1 MIVNPAYAYLKK
13 SEPPGP
19 ADIFTANQVNY
30 PYQGT
35 AILTNS
41 GFAFGSNRNLKFTG
55 VDCSHRT
62 KIDISGSP
70 SAIGFN
76 TLLTVTIET
85 GSQINATITFPPG
98 GTYSRSVE
106 IPATHR
112 VKNVNIIF
120 STKSINGELLLKSA
134 TLV

>member
-1 MIVNPAYAYLKK
+1 MIVYPAYAYLKK

-35 AILTNS
+35 ATLTDF
-41 GFAFGSNRNLKFTG
+41 GFALTSNKNLKFTG
-55 VDCSHRT
+55 VDCSNRT
-62 KIDISGSP
+62 KIDISGSS
-70 SAIGFN
+70 SAIGFQ
-76 TLLTVTIET
+76 TPLTVTIES
-85 GSQINATITFPPG
+85 GSQVAATISIPPS

-112 VKNVNIIF
+112 TKNVNIIF
-120 STKSINGELLLKSA
+120 STKSITGELLLKSA

>member
-1 MIVNPAYAYLKK
+1 MIVNPAYVYLKK
-13 SEPPGP
+13 SEPPAP

-35 AILTNS
+35 AILTDL
-41 GFAFGSNRNLKFTG
+41 GFALRSNKNLKFTG
-55 VDCSHRT
+55 VDCTHRT
-62 KIDISGSP
+62 KIDISGSS

-76 TLLTVTIET
+76 TLLTVTIESGT
-85 GSQINATITFPPG
+85 QVDAQISFPPG
-98 GTYSRSVE
+98 GINIRSVE

-112 VKNVNIIF
+112 AKNVNIIF
-120 STKSINGELLLKSA
+120 STQQITGELLLRSA

>member
-1 MIVNPAYAYLKK
+1 MIVNPAYGHFKK
-13 SEPPGP
+13 SEPPAP

-35 AILTNS
+35 AILTNL
-41 GFAFGSNRNLKFTG
+41 GFAFSSNQNLKFTG

-62 KIDISGSP
+62 KIDIRGS
-70 SAIGFN
+70 SNAIGFN
-76 TLLTVTIET
+76 TRLTVTIET
-85 GSQINATITFPPG
+85 GSQVNATITFPPD

-120 STKSINGELLLKSA
+120 STKSITGELLLKSA

>member
-1 MIVNPAYAYLKK
+1 MIVNPAYVHFKK
-13 SEPPGP
+13 SEPPAP

-35 AILTNS
+35 AILTDL
-41 GFAFGSNRNLKFTG
+41 GFAFRSNKNLKFTG
-55 VDCSHRT
+55 VDCSNRI
-62 KIDISGSP
+62 KIDISGSS
-70 SAIGFN
+70 SAIGFQ
-76 TLLTVTIET
+76 TLLTVTIES
-85 GSQINATITFPPG
+85 GSQVNATITFPPN

-112 VKNVNIIF
+112 KKNVNIIF
-120 STKSINGELLLKSA
+120 STQSINGELLLKSA